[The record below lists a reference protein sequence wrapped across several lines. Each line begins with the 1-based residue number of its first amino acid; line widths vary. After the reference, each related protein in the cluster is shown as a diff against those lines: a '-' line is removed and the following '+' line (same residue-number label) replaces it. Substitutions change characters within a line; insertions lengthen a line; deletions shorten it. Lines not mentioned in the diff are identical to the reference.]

1 MVAILNDL
9 EPGDILFID
18 EIHRMPMAVEEVLY
32 SAMEDYYI
40 DIMIGAGETS
50 RSVHLDLPP
59 FTLVGA
65 TTRAG
70 MLSNPLRARF
80 GINGHMEYYEL
91 PDLRKLL
98 NVLQKSLT

>member
-1 MVAILNDL
+1 
-9 EPGDILFID
+9 
-18 EIHRMPMAVEEVLY
+18 MAVEEVLY

-50 RSVHLDLPP
+50 RSVHLELPP

-70 MLSNPLRARF
+70 MLSNPLRARL
-80 GINGHMEYYEL
+80 EL
-91 PDLRKLL
+91 MVIW
-98 NVLQKSLT
+98 NIMSYQI

>member
-1 MVAILNDL
+1 
-9 EPGDILFID
+9 
-18 EIHRMPMAVEEVLY
+18 MPMAVEEVLY

-50 RSVHLDLPP
+50 RSVHLELPP

-70 MLSNPLRARF
+70 ML
-80 GINGHMEYYEL
+80 
-91 PDLRKLL
+91 
-98 NVLQKSLT
+98 